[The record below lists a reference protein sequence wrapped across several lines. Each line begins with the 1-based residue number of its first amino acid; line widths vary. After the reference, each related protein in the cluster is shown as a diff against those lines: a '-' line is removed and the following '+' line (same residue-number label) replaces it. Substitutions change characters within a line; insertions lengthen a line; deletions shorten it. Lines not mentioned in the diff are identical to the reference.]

1 MIRQQAMTMMDG
13 LIAWAN
19 AVIDRLMMGASEEVE
34 DALAETAITMVVPSI
49 AMRPWAMM
57 NDNDP

>member
-1 MIRQQAMTMMDG
+1 
-13 LIAWAN
+13 
-19 AVIDRLMMGASEEVE
+19 MMGASEEVE
-34 DALAETAITMVVPSI
+34 DALAETAIMMVVPSI